1 MLSKLSIRW
10 RLTLLSTALLTVC
23 CVGLT
28 CVINWSAY
36 KMVDV
41 IDATMITTYAIDSSI
56 PEQNELIQ
64 EMTPSTPS
72 EEISTI
78 KRTFS
83 LQSLIYML
91 IVILG
96 GSALTHYAVG
106 RALRPLTKLNNQ
118 VKNINIQNLSDS
130 MDVPETKDEIAELT
144 QSFNEMTNKLE
155 DAFKTQERFSANAAH
170 ELRTPLTVL
179 QTKLDV
185 FKKSSTHTDDEYQ
198 KIIATFEKQVERLR
212 HLITV
217 LLDMANIEN
226 NTEQDTVNLQDV
238 LEDIVSELTPVAEK
252 SKVTLSINCDDITV
266 IGNLDLLYRAF
277 YNLVENG
284 IKYNKK
290 NGTVA
295 ISAKQL
301 SNNRVEILIADTGIG
316 IPNGMKKQIFEPFFR
331 VDKSRS
337 REMGGAGLGLA
348 MVDSIIKKHKGNISV
363 TDTKNGGSCF
373 KIEL

>member
-1 MLSKLSIRW
+1 MCIRD
-10 RLTLLSTALLTVC
+10 R
-23 CVGLT
+23 
-28 CVINWSAY
+28 
-36 KMVDV
+36 
-41 IDATMITTYAIDSSI
+41 
-56 PEQNELIQ
+56 
-64 EMTPSTPS
+64 
-72 EEISTI
+72 
-78 KRTFS
+78 
-83 LQSLIYML
+83 
-91 IVILG
+91 
-96 GSALTHYAVG
+96 
-106 RALRPLTKLNNQ
+106 
-118 VKNINIQNLSDS
+118 
-130 MDVPETKDEIAELT
+130 
-144 QSFNEMTNKLE
+144 
-155 DAFKTQERFSANAAH
+155 
-170 ELRTPLTVL
+170 LRTPLTVL